1 MTGKCI
7 TSTMTSHI
15 LRRHEITL
23 SKTKAAAD
31 NCEKNKHISTGQLRL
46 PEALGLRNKY
56 PRSLTKHGDITRYI
70 GVFIAKDIRPFSML
84 ANSGFINMNRAL
96 DPTYDMPGES
106 HFSET
111 GIQKLYDETKKRV
124 CEELK
129 NAEYN
134 IRKILYIQYEFFSK
148 IAYMYMYI

>member
-1 MTGKCI
+1 MTGKCK
-7 TSTMTSHI
+7 TSTMTAHI

-23 SKTKAAAD
+23 SKTKATAD

-84 ANSGFINMNRAL
+84 ENSGFINMNRAL

-106 HFSET
+106 HFSD
-111 GIQKLYDETKKRV
+111 G
-124 CEELK
+124 
-129 NAEYN
+129 N
-134 IRKILYIQYEFFSK
+134 SK
-148 IAYMYMYI
+148 IV

>member
-1 MTGKCI
+1 MYNADKVYMTGKCI
-7 TSTMTSHI
+7 TSTMTAHI
-15 LRRHEITL
+15 LWRHEITL

-70 GVFIAKDIRPFSML
+70 GVFIAKDIML
-84 ANSGFINMNRAL
+84 ENSGFININRAL
-96 DPTYDMPGES
+96 DPTYDMPGEP

-111 GIQKLYDETKKRV
+111 GIQKLYDETKKKGLWKTKKCR
-124 CEELK
+124 
-129 NAEYN
+129 
-134 IRKILYIQYEFFSK
+134 I
-148 IAYMYMYI
+148 

>member
-7 TSTMTSHI
+7 TSTMTAHI

-56 PRSLTKHGDITRYI
+56 PRSLTKMVILRDISAFLLR
-70 GVFIAKDIRPFSML
+70 R
-84 ANSGFINMNRAL
+84 
-96 DPTYDMPGES
+96 
-106 HFSET
+106 
-111 GIQKLYDETKKRV
+111 
-124 CEELK
+124 
-129 NAEYN
+129 
-134 IRKILYIQYEFFSK
+134 ILGCSRCWK
-148 IAYMYMYI
+148 IADS

>member
-1 MTGKCI
+1 
-7 TSTMTSHI
+7 
-15 LRRHEITL
+15 
-23 SKTKAAAD
+23 
-31 NCEKNKHISTGQLRL
+31 
-46 PEALGLRNKY
+46 
-56 PRSLTKHGDITRYI
+56 
-70 GVFIAKDIRPFSML
+70 
-84 ANSGFINMNRAL
+84 MNRAL

-111 GIQKLYDETKKRV
+111 GIQKLYGETKKRV